1 MEKFNSGN
9 IDRERD
15 PSLRQPFKIR
25 RQEIPEGLQQERKA
39 ALEKLASQANAT
51 AMPGPSTF
59 HKTVHPK
66 PLLAVKHSTGDK
78 TEHDP
83 KPSHL
88 NPVAQRFGV
97 HLQATNR
104 ENYGKTE
111 CTKFPIKTCDLA
123 KEDPKHLKPAWNKFP
138 NPVPLEA
145 KLDSDFASQESEA
158 ELSFPKITGIK
169 EKLMSAA
176 QEDMPKP
183 SLSKPPLAQKPSLD
197 NEGSNNKDTSYKF
210 GSLQSRLSGPR
221 TNTHS
226 LKKVKEM
233 DENNSAAEA
242 TGSCLP
248 KTALKPTG
256 QCHSISQGTPK
267 IVQKETEE
275 KEMSVA
281 KTTIVKKVI
290 QEGSDSSHKFHKTNT
305 ALGAGRSSGEP
316 QEKEDGDRSSRVLRQ
331 RALAPVFKL
340 PLSPPKPNRPPH
352 VELERFQKSSP
363 KKTSENEGLK
373 LSAPSSAPL
382 TSHTTQVHCA
392 TQFSSPPPA
401 PSPPSLPPRNIKPS
415 SETRNPE
422 NEENY
427 DDVEFVSK
435 GPGNTQGGQE
445 GDVEMYEDI
454 NDIRSL
460 REKEKKQNKE
470 DKKRMDQE
478 KKEQKEKEKKELELR
493 KKFKLMG
500 PIEVLH
506 QARACV
512 DYKGGKNELTVKQG
526 DNIEI
531 IRITDNPEGK
541 WLGRIRGC
549 YGYIKTTIVE
559 VDYDSLKRKQQPPAG
574 APVTFSESD
583 MEVYDDVGE
592 NDNDFSMSSE
602 QSGAGK
608 VFPPPPSPDQEIYD
622 EIAEEDP
629 MTRSVSQD
637 EDKNGI
643 WSWGILKRLKV
654 KDDKK
659 KSIREK
665 TTKVNGAEDNG
676 NLFMSSS
683 TQQSGKDCGE
693 DVYDDVDSSD
703 FPLPPPDSI
712 SSKPTS
718 YGKRKSAEKDVPKL
732 KKTEREEKEFRKKFR
747 FVGEIRVL
755 YSTTTIQDLHQKK
768 WGSKDLQLK
777 PGEPLDVIECTDDT
791 KVLCRNNEGKLM
803 ETFTMTL

>member
-9 IDRERD
+9 IDREED
-15 PSLRQPFKIR
+15 PAPHQPFKVL

-39 ALEKLASQANAT
+39 ALEKLASQGNAAST
-51 AMPGPSTF
+51 PGPSTF

-66 PLLAVKHSTGDK
+66 PLLGAKPSTGDK

-111 CTKFPIKTCDLA
+111 CTKFPIKTCDPA
-123 KEDPKHLKPAWNKFP
+123 KEDPKPLHLKPARNKFP
-138 NPVPLEA
+138 NPVPLGA

-176 QEDMPKP
+176 QENMPKP
-183 SLSKPPLAQKPSLD
+183 PLSKPPLAQKPSLD

-210 GSLQSRLSGPR
+210 GSLPSRLSGPR
-221 TNTHS
+221 TNTQS

-242 TGSCLP
+242 TGSHLS
-248 KTALKPTG
+248 KIALKPTG
-256 QCHSISQGTPK
+256 QCHSFSQGTSK

-281 KTTIVKKVI
+281 KTTIVKKII

-305 ALGAGRSSGEP
+305 ALGAGRSSGES
-316 QEKEDGDRSSRVLRQ
+316 QEKEDGDRSSKVLRQ
-331 RALAPVFKL
+331 RVLAPMFKL
-340 PLSPPKPNRPPH
+340 PVTPPKPNRPPR
-352 VELERFQKSSP
+352 VELERFQKSCP
-363 KKTSENEGLK
+363 RKTSENEGMK
-373 LSAPSSAPL
+373 LSAPSSAAFAP
-382 TSHTTQVHCA
+382 HVVQVHCA
-392 TQFSSPPPA
+392 TQFPTPPPA
-401 PSPPSLPPRNIKPS
+401 LPPPSLPPRNIKSS
-415 SETRNPE
+415 SEARNPE

-435 GPGNTQGGQE
+435 GKMHAFSLVATMRSCKKSWQCTF
-445 GDVEMYEDI
+445 
-454 NDIRSL
+454 RSL

-470 DKKRMDQE
+470 EKKRMDQE

-526 DNIEI
+526 DKIEI

-559 VDYDSLKRKQQPPAG
+559 VDYDSLKRKQQPPTG
-574 APVTFSESD
+574 APMALSQSD

-592 NDNDFSMSSE
+592 NDNNFRY
-602 QSGAGK
+602 
-608 VFPPPPSPDQEIYD
+608 VFPPPPPPDQEIYD
-622 EIAEEDP
+622 EIADEDP
-629 MTRSVSQD
+629 ITRSVSQD

-703 FPLPPPDSI
+703 FPLPPPDPT

-718 YGKRKSAEKDVPKL
+718 YGKRKSAEKDVQKL
-732 KKTEREEKEFRKKFR
+732 KKTEREEKEFRKKFK
-747 FVGEIRVL
+747 FTGEIRVL

-777 PGEPLDVIECTDDT
+777 PGEPLDVIEYTDDT
-791 KVLCRNNEGKLM
+791 KVLCRNSEGK
-803 ETFTMTL
+803 